1 MRTAVQYISW
11 LLWFPLELLVITAL
25 LRGAFRRYP
34 AIFVYTVAV
43 FLTSVVETAA
53 YIGSFS
59 GTQLAFTRAQYYWL
73 DEGIRQ
79 ALLFIVVISLLYRA
93 TSGLR
98 ARAVVR
104 TSLVVG
110 AILIAAISFLVH
122 YDSQLIMGRWMTR
135 WTRDLNFSSAILDL
149 SLWGILLNSRNYD
162 QELLMLSG
170 ALGIQFTGE
179 AIGQTLRN
187 QFPSIL
193 LAADTTIVVANLACL
208 YIWWQVFRTSTVSK
222 ASIPVHTPHL

>member
-1 MRTAVQYISW
+1 MRAAVQYISW
-11 LLWFPLELLVITAL
+11 LLWFPLELLVIAAL
-25 LRGAFRRYP
+25 LRGPFRRYP
-34 AIFVYTVAV
+34 AIFLYSVAV

-53 YIGSFS
+53 YLGSFS
-59 GTQLAFTRAQYYWL
+59 GVRLAFTRAQYYWL
-73 DEGIRQ
+73 DEGVRQ
-79 ALLFIVVISLLYRA
+79 LLLFIVVISLLYQA
-93 TSGLR
+93 TSSIR

-104 TSLVVG
+104 ISLVLG
-110 AILIAAISFLVH
+110 AILIAAISFFVH
-122 YDSQLIMGRWMTR
+122 YDSHIVIGRWMTL

-149 SLWGILLNSRNYD
+149 SLWVILLNSRNYD
-162 QELLMLSG
+162 EQILMLSG

-208 YIWWQVFRTSTVSK
+208 YIWWQVFRASPVRKTSHS
-222 ASIPVHTPHL
+222 APLI

>member
-1 MRTAVQYISW
+1 MRVAVQYVSW
-11 LLWFPLELLVITAL
+11 LLWFPLELLVIAAL

-34 AIFVYTVAV
+34 AIFAYSVAV

-59 GTQLAFTRAQYYWL
+59 GARLAFTRAQYYWV

-79 ALLFIVVISLLYRA
+79 FLLFVVVISLLYQA
-93 TSGLR
+93 TSSIR
-98 ARAVVR
+98 VRAVLR
-104 TSLVVG
+104 TSLIVG

-122 YDSQLIMGRWMTR
+122 YDSHVVMGRWMTQ

-162 QELLMLSG
+162 EHLLMLSG

-208 YIWWQVFRTSTVSK
+208 YIWWQVFRASPVRK
-222 ASIPVHTPHL
+222 ASPSAPLI

>member
-1 MRTAVQYISW
+1 MRAAVQYVSW
-11 LLWFPLELLVITAL
+11 LLWFPLELLVIAAL

-34 AIFVYTVAV
+34 AIFVYSLAV

-53 YIGSFS
+53 YIGWFS
-59 GTQLAFTRAQYYWL
+59 GERLTFTRAQYYWL

-79 ALLFIVVISLLYRA
+79 VLLFIVVISLLYQA
-93 TSGLR
+93 TSNIR
-98 ARAVVR
+98 TRAVVR
-104 TSLVVG
+104 MSLILG
-110 AILIAAISFLVH
+110 AILIATISFLVH
-122 YDSQLIMGRWMTR
+122 YDSHIVIGRWMTR

-162 QELLMLSG
+162 EELLMLSG
-170 ALGIQFTGE
+170 ALGIQFAGE

-208 YIWWQVFRTSTVSK
+208 YIWWQVFRASPVRK
-222 ASIPVHTPHL
+222 ASHTAPLI